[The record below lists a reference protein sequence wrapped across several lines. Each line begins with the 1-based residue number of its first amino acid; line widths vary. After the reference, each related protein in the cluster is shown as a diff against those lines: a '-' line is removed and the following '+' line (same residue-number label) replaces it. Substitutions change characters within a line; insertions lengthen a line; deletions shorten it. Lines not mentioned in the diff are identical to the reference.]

1 MECGNGFG
9 SGNLLTAPCVNSYP
23 DRPGIIK
30 MSPALL
36 NSRVEILAYTCKVSS
51 SLMACSGIV

>member
-9 SGNLLTAPCVNSYP
+9 SGNLLTALCVNSYP

-51 SLMACSGIV
+51 SFMACSGIV